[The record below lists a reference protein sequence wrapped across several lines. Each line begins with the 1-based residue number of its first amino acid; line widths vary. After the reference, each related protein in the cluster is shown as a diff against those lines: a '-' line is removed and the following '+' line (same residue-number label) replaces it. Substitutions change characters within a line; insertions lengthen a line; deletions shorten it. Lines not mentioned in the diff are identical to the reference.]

1 MQPHRRGALA
11 PIIVPSLVLLAAATM
26 AVLKTEEPTSM
37 QDRTVLGPVVAAS
50 ENESGLPFVARVDTG
65 AKTSSIH
72 FEDYHVEDAA
82 ERMEDNVGKQ
92 IRFRVRNKSGEA
104 VWLEREIREV
114 ATIRTSE
121 REEMRYKV
129 LIDLET
135 AGVEK
140 QVLVSLNDRSRMNYA
155 LLLGRNFLRDDFLVN
170 VDL

>member
-1 MQPHRRGALA
+1 MPPQRRGALA
-11 PIIVPSLVLLAAATM
+11 PILIPSLVLLAAATM
-26 AVLKTEEPTSM
+26 AALKPGVSATGP
-37 QDRTVLGPVVAAS
+37 DRTVLGPVVKAS
-50 ENESGLPFVARVDTG
+50 ENESGLPLVARVDTG

-72 FEDYHVEDAA
+72 FEDYSVEGGA
-82 ERMEDNVGKQ
+82 ERMEDNIGKR
-92 IRFRVRNKSGEA
+92 IRFRVRNKAGEA

-121 REEMRYKV
+121 REEKRYKV

-135 AGVEK
+135 AGVGK